1 MEGPLLATH
10 EDESPLTDHGHG
22 IAAAIDHLGTKGR
35 RTAILTH
42 GLEQQGLAD
51 MGLIRQLD
59 DGTPARGH
67 HLGAAIYLHIQRQA
81 AGIQTDDIGAIG
93 VEPSQHGIAIPIPI
107 HLAAD
112 PVADPGSLGPLGLH
126 QRHRL
131 SLRLPQH
138 PTLLMD
144 QQGSLGRGHILG
156 VPLPLAG
163 TQPQLGGRRL
173 ILQVGTI
180 AQGRAATPPTLIAID
195 TVIET
200 PVPGPSV
207 EIQSG
212 AGALSLLIGESAA
225 EARRPQRVPDR
236 DAEAQHVLIPHP
248 LVQGVAGR
256 QGQAAPVKPP
266 VVAELEAAALPL
278 APQ

>member
-1 MEGPLLATH
+1 
-10 EDESPLTDHGHG
+10 
-22 IAAAIDHLGTKGR
+22 
-35 RTAILTH
+35 
-42 GLEQQGLAD
+42 

-59 DGTPARGH
+59 DGPPARGH

-93 VEPSQHGIAIPIPI
+93 VEPGQHGIAIPI

-131 SLRLPQH
+131 SLRLSQH

-156 VPLPLAG
+156 VTLPLAG

-200 PVPGPSV
+200 PVPGSSV

-225 EARRPQRVPDR
+225 EARRPQRVPDG
-236 DAEAQHVLIPHP
+236 DAEAQHVLIPDA
-248 LVQGVAGR
+248 LLQRVAG
-256 QGQAAPVKPP
+256 
-266 VVAELEAAALPL
+266 
-278 APQ
+278 